1 MHERNFVMIP
11 LNDLN
16 ENLMHPIL
24 KISNKEILNNCIDSC
39 KVKYYGN

>member
-1 MHERNFVMIP
+1 MIP

-16 ENLMHPIL
+16 ENHLHHL
-24 KISNKEILNNCIDSC
+24 KITNKEILNKCKDSC